1 MQTASASDPAST
13 ASPIAF
19 IGGGNMASALIGGL
33 RKAGVAPERILVV
46 EPWDQQR
53 ARLLQAFGVVAQA
66 HASAALVQ
74 ASMVV
79 WAVKPQA
86 FKEAAAPCAAHV
98 GGALQLSVMA
108 GIRSDAIV
116 RATAAAR
123 VVRAMPNTPAL
134 IGQGIAGLYARPA
147 VDKAGRA
154 AVESLLAPTGSVLW
168 VERESDLDAV
178 TALSGSGPAYV
189 FLFIEALIDAARAMG
204 MNEAQGRA
212 LALATFAGA
221 TALAAQSDEPVAQLR
236 ERVTSKGGTTHA
248 ALEALRERGV
258 REAIVQAVL
267 AAQRRAVELG
277 DEFGR

>member
-1 MQTASASDPAST
+1 MQTASDSASA

-46 EPWDQQR
+46 EPWDEQR
-53 ARLLQAFGVVAQA
+53 ARLLQAFGVVAHA
-66 HASAALVQ
+66 HASAALAQ

-134 IGQGIAGLYARPA
+134 IGQGIAGLYARPE
-147 VDKAGRA
+147 VDEAGRA

-212 LALATFAGA
+212 LALATFSGA

-248 ALEALRERGV
+248 ALEALRKAGV

-267 AAQRRAVELG
+267 EAQRRAVELG